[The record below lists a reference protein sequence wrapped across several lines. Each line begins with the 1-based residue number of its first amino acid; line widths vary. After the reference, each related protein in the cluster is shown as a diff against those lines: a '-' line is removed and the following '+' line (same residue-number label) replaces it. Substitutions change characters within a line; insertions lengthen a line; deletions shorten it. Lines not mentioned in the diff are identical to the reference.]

1 MCLSEWPKGNL
12 MLTTDAGKYLP
23 ALRCLLAIQ
32 QLEPEHPKS
41 HELSCRLRR
50 ALDTLPEPLPEKVQS
65 IIKETFLSKVPTKSV
80 QETNEE
86 YLSAHKTSSPHV
98 QAVALVRHA
107 LKPKDEEVK
116 NQSAK
121 DLEAT
126 LDSDQT
132 TLQDALA
139 GLRALECVGA
149 SKEAR
154 DPYAKKA
161 AGRWA
166 EADVFST

>member
-1 MCLSEWPKGNL
+1 
-12 MLTTDAGKYLP
+12 MLTMTTGKYLP
-23 ALRCLLAIQ
+23 ALRCLLAVQ
-32 QLEPEHPKS
+32 QLEPNHPKS
-41 HELSCRLRR
+41 HELSCRLRQ

-65 IIKETFLSKVPTKSV
+65 VVKETFLSKAPSKSV

-86 YLSAHKTSSPHV
+86 YLSAHRSSSPHAQSV
-98 QAVALVRHA
+98 VLVRHA
-107 LKPKDEEVK
+107 LKPEDDEAK
-116 NQSAK
+116 KQSAK

-126 LDSDQT
+126 LGSGQT
-132 TLQDALA
+132 TLQDALT
-139 GLRALECVGA
+139 GLRVLESVSA

-154 DPYAKKA
+154 DSYAKKA

>member
-1 MCLSEWPKGNL
+1 
-12 MLTTDAGKYLP
+12 MLTSTTGKYLP
-23 ALRCLLAIQ
+23 ALRCLLAVQ
-32 QLEPEHPKS
+32 QLDPQHPKS
-41 HELSCRLRR
+41 HELSCRLRQ

-65 IIKETFLSKVPTKSV
+65 VVKETFLSKVPTKSV
-80 QETNEE
+80 QESNEE
-86 YLSAHKTSSPHV
+86 YLSAHKSSSPHV
-98 QAVALVRHA
+98 QAVALVRQA
-107 LKPKDEEVK
+107 LKPKDEEAK
-116 NQSAK
+116 KQSAK

-126 LDSDQT
+126 LNSDQT

-139 GLRALECVGA
+139 GLRVLESLGA

-154 DPYAKKA
+154 DGYAKKA